1 MTEGVVLKC
10 KENDMKRIFATFGL
24 LIMISSVVLAGG
36 TENPS
41 TTSNTAIV
49 RTTDGVRVF
58 YKSEKVAKV
67 KVTIYNQS
75 GERVFFEEVK
85 SRLGFSR
92 PYNLTNMPQGD
103 YRVVLEDENGT
114 SEKIISNVKE
124 SAKVMA
130 AVINARKEYNRCLV
144 TLYSNRESEVTVRLL
159 DTNANELAVENYTVS
174 GQSSKLFNLANFKGA
189 VSVEVSDANGI
200 IKTTTLE

>member
-1 MTEGVVLKC
+1 
-10 KENDMKRIFATFGL
+10 MKKIFATFGV
-24 LIMISSVVLAGG
+24 LIMISSVMLAGG

-49 RTTDGVRVF
+49 KTNDGVRVF
-58 YKSEKVAKV
+58 YKSEKVTKV
-67 KVTIYNQS
+67 KVTIYNQNDKK
-75 GERVFFEEVK
+75 VFSEEVK

-92 PYNLTNMPQGD
+92 PYNLTSMPQGD

-130 AVINARKEYNRCLV
+130 AVINARKNYNRCLV
-144 TLYSNRESEVTVRLL
+144 TLYSNRESEVTIRIL
-159 DTNANELAVENYTVS
+159 DANANELSVANYTVN

-189 VSVEVSDANGI
+189 VSVEVSDTNGI
-200 IKTTTLE
+200 IKSTTIE